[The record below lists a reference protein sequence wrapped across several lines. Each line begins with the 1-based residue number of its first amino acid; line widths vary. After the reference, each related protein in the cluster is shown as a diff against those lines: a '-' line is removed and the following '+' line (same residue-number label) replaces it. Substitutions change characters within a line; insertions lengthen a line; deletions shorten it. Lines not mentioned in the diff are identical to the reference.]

1 MVEVR
6 FDLPTVDAAE
16 EAEMVAQAYR
26 AVAARGEAP
35 KAAAIAAAIVA
46 ALSRQETDVVLVAL
60 DMVIDAICGTMAEI
74 GRTYQN

>member
-16 EAEMVAQAYR
+16 EAEMIAQAYK

-35 KAAAIAAAIVA
+35 KAVGIATAIVA
-46 ALSRQETDVVLVAL
+46 ALGRQETDVVLVAL
-60 DMVIDAICGTMAEI
+60 DMVIDAICATMGQI